1 MNVTHQVAI
10 VTGAAGGIGLAV
22 AERLLEEGASV
33 LITDL
38 DRARLEGE
46 AERLAGEYRGRIL
59 AVAGDA
65 SNEVDLQRCIRAA
78 ERDFGPVDLFVAN
91 AGIGGG
97 AGLDATDEQWQR
109 TIEINVMAHVRAARL
124 LVPGWVERG
133 RGYFVTTASA
143 AGLLTQVGSATYAVT
158 KHGAVAFAEWLAV
171 TYGAKGVGV
180 SCLCPMGV
188 DTPLLREGSV
198 PGSEA
203 ELPTRAV
210 AAAGAVLTAQQVAD
224 SVIAGIAAEDFLI
237 LPHPEVLE
245 YFRGKGADYD
255 RWIAGMQRFAAALEA
270 APMS

>member
-1 MNVTHQVAI
+1 MNVTDQVAI

-22 AERLLEEGASV
+22 AEKLLAEGAFV

-46 AERLAGEYRGRIL
+46 AERLAREHHGRIL
-59 AVAGDA
+59 AVAADA
-65 SNEVDLQRCIRAA
+65 SSETDLRRCLRAA

-97 AGLDATDEQWQR
+97 AGLEASDEQWQR
-109 TIEINVMAHVRAARL
+109 TFEINVMAHVRAARL

-143 AGLLTQVGSATYAVT
+143 AGLLTQIGSATYAVT

-171 TYGAKGVGV
+171 SYGAKGVRV

-188 DTPLLREGSV
+188 DTPLLREGSR

-203 ELPTRAV
+203 ALPTRAV
-210 AAAGAVLTAQQVAD
+210 AAAGAVLTAEQVAE
-224 SVIAGIAAEDFLI
+224 SVLAGIASEEFLI

-245 YFRGKGADYD
+245 FYRNKGADYD
-255 RWIAGMQRFAAALEA
+255 RWIAGMQRFATALDA
-270 APMS
+270 GA